1 MKRNLLL
8 ICTFFLL
15 LSTSFG
21 DCPQGTTYWRDVS
34 RGSCAFWQPCM
45 DDFQEC
51 ISENVLG
58 HFIYKEDCGAGTGWA
73 CNYEVCNETCSDVC
87 WQEGCTTRVDARCT
101 WNTSF
106 TACEPCENSEV
117 VTSVFLCTSDIIQGG
132 TCYSCYKAENWYLG
146 RYYYKCGSSTSNLY
160 FAQRTELND
169 ISSITQISIQ
179 DDTFFG
185 RYQGYDVI
193 SNPICG
199 SMWRQ
204 KMEDIGYEVILYYE
218 PFYSGW
224 IVDPREEGEKKT
236 IAHEEVSYTADGYTF
251 YRTEPVEMYDRG
263 LRYDRS
269 RYAMLE
275 VSCGAGISEVPIP
288 LFIPGCRWWSKT
300 GPFTSQEQS
309 LEESYAV
316 GAFKVCPIGKD
327 RCSGYEVNSYG
338 GESVFLKYYDLI
350 RLTDT
355 GFSDCDLI
363 NAETCP
369 CLEGE
374 LASDECQGE
383 LDLRVKSLCFYDER
397 VENGVYYPPLFT
409 DVVKKGGK
417 ELCVCDAS
425 QSGDYTKD
433 CGRYGVCVEKDQG
446 RFVNDVECSRDGWI
460 GNYTEVELVDFYV
473 FNELGEFH
481 RYTLLPKVNRDTWTV
496 RKDPTKKPLLFASDD
511 YISFAIRVRNVGSNN
526 ITKPILIFAKADA
539 GFVDARDNSLLNNLL
554 EKQGVYDLKF
564 DDDGEIVMVRLFEPD
579 GNVVQDTSMG
589 SFLGGK
595 YWGFW
600 LSDVRTSN
608 VEWVYES
615 KEWDGKIEVGE
626 EAIFVLSL
634 PARLTRNQKSVKILF
649 YDEEA
654 KLRHAKDLSTLDVN
668 DYLANLTLKKT
679 SLDLLYSFLDSKLQ
693 NFMAYAQDNSLRVQG
708 DIGLDNGITCQ
719 DCLGCVAST
728 LDSDS
733 FFYFWMGNGKKNAT
747 WDFANDVK
755 RVNRFAGAFF
765 IPRAYLMGMSV
776 DLTEK
781 YPKVETE
788 INATQSFKVAA
799 YLANDEQEAKK
810 FYDYFNSPSPIEM
823 VREGRSELYNYSLYL
838 LGATPFTFRALA
850 GATSQES
857 YEGFVVR
864 IYALDGSL
872 ITEGKLNENDTFCF
886 GMFSSG
892 QRFNVS
898 LYDAEGN
905 LLFGRLPSVVNESHP
920 PMDIDQYVANLTSDV
935 NPFLTNNF
943 TFEMVRDSQAC
954 VWIQEAPVQ
963 IPLAGYEVYFINQE
977 KILKGVT
984 GSEGEVTIAY
994 SEKRLP
1000 HTLVVLLDQEHDFLA
1015 GVKLKDNYRLEL
1027 TDDGNGD
1034 GDDEIEVELRIGGEP
1049 AGGYTI
1055 TFYNASDGY
1064 EIESEVT
1071 DSQGKATFQ
1080 DVVGFQVFGRP
1091 IWVVI
1096 EVKELEENLT
1106 ATLNVSGAHKFVT
1119 PNLMWSVNATY
1130 LNGYSEFKEIK
1141 FKSQGVGNVP
1151 VNVSLI
1157 SETDCEKFL
1166 LLEKLEGEPYV
1177 REVPYEVSRIG
1188 GKCEFEF
1195 VLDRSQDRSVL
1206 FYYGD
1211 LAPILE
1217 YDKEWGRVDDQD
1229 LVLLGD
1235 ATNVS
1240 YSLDCNKKTGPCIV
1254 GFGQYEMTCDPD
1266 SLIYSKSCD
1275 LDQEDWVS
1283 GGMFWD
1289 RNEIESTPEVGYYDG
1304 PVKKCLTFSYGDVNR
1319 TSCIYRGVPGVFER
1333 VEVENLTMPF
1343 ANDMNHNLASRLW
1356 LGSWISSTTYLRSS
1370 KESDYEIFGNSKY
1383 LTIADDLG
1391 RKEYV
1396 YEFDPGTVRTDAFV
1410 SDLYISQI
1418 YGTSN
1423 EKISYPDSSL
1433 ILENYENLD
1442 FDTLKSSAKD
1452 FNSEYGGTFVSD
1464 GSLNYYARRWIDSG
1478 TSRNCDD
1485 LTDLGED
1492 RVFGTTCGYAPT
1504 SFFFGIMRV
1513 GIHEVKFNTI
1523 EEGQVDGQDPDVFF
1537 LNEIGESAREV
1548 EPVLCD
1554 VENGKISDCL
1564 IDRDEWGNELLVGK
1578 EHNTT
1583 RGYVVVC
1590 MFYYNNWTYEG
1601 SDVAMYYFKP
1611 YIHPLSWNVSFDIVV
1626 SPQTYQYVPSKFE
1639 EKYNA
1644 LMLSFRGDGICQ
1656 PLVGEGCLT
1665 APEDCICRVIEN
1677 QVHTLPVCLVNNT
1690 CGFSCE
1696 SGWGNCD
1703 GDWMNG
1709 CGSDLVSGHSVY
1721 DDSSPFW
1728 TSNTTHGG
1736 MCYCQ
1741 EGWGDC
1747 DLNLAQEGSNGCE
1760 TDLLN
1765 DINNCGACGSAC
1777 YDLTNLHGTQAC
1789 VNGEC
1794 RYSCDEGWANCDGD
1808 WSNGCEVDLMSDV
1821 YNCGSCGND
1830 CTRPHTISQCVNGQ
1844 CSFECEVGW
1853 GNCDGDWSN
1862 GCEVD
1867 LSNHLNADCTCEDGW
1882 ADCNNDLSDGCEVN
1896 VLEDENNCGS
1906 CGNACAPGEFCING
1920 VCGTCVS
1927 DADCD
1932 DNNPCTQDRCENY
1945 KCTYRPLS
1953 DTSCSVCTDGELLS
1967 GTCQSGTCVYDTW
1980 TECLYGCN
1988 EEGTDCKTGYY
1999 CTSNTC
2005 GDEGWPCP
2013 PCTSP
2018 EGCFSPDNFQTP
2030 YCEYG
2035 YDWSLCLLTGKC
2047 YSSCELSE
2055 SCKYGASGVY
2065 CYSDSDCDDGDPCT
2079 VDSCNSEHKCVYTT
2093 VDCDQYDG
2101 YYCASGNVREY
2112 RDYYCDGEGGC
2123 DYDVTSSFDCDLK
2136 DGWYCTGN
2144 EAEAEYRDYYCS
2156 SGQCKYTVTRTS
2168 SCYDTCCRNY
2178 CVDYCADRGKML
2190 LDYECLGGDCTCYC
2204 KPLHISPT

>member
-1 MKRNLLL
+1 MRKSVL
-8 ICTFFLL
+8 ILWAFFLL
-15 LSTSFG
+15 LSMSFG
-21 DCPQGTTYWRDVS
+21 TCPPGTTYWKDASV
-34 RGSCAFWQPCM
+34 GSCALWQSCAE
-45 DDFQEC
+45 DFQGC
-51 ISENVLG
+51 ISEDVLG
-58 HFIYKEDCGAGTGWA
+58 HFVYKTCGPGTGWL
-73 CNYEVCNETCSDVC
+73 CTYELCNESCSGVC
-87 WQEGCTTRVDARCT
+87 WQDNCVSRVSDECT

-106 TACEPCENSEV
+106 SACEPCESS
-117 VTSVFLCTSDIIQGG
+117 SVGVFFCVSNITQGG
-132 TCYSCYKAENWYLG
+132 TCYSCYKAENGYLG
-146 RYYYKCGSSTSNLY
+146 SYFYKCGSSTDRLY

-169 ISSITQISIQ
+169 IIYISPHSFQ
-179 DDTFFG
+179 NGVFLGT
-185 RYQGYDVI
+185 YQGYDVV
-193 SNPICG
+193 STPICG
-199 SMWRQ
+199 SVWKQ
-204 KMEDIGYEVILYYE
+204 KVVDTGGFEALITYE
-218 PFYSGW
+218 PSYSGW
-224 IVDPREEGEKKT
+224 VTDFRGSGEKRI
-236 IAHEEVSYTADGYTF
+236 IAHEKVGYMVGHSMT
-251 YRTEPVEMYDRG
+251 YNTEPVEMYDRG
-263 LRYDRS
+263 FRYDKS
-269 RYAMLE
+269 RYAMLN
-275 VSCGAGISEVPIP
+275 VSCAAGVSEIPIP
-288 LFIPGCRWWSKT
+288 LFIPGCRWWNES
-300 GPFTSQEQS
+300 GPFVSQGQS
-309 LEESYAV
+309 LKESYAV
-316 GAFKVCPIGKD
+316 GAFKVCPFGESK
-327 RCSGYEVNSYG
+327 CSGYEVNSHE
-338 GESVFLKYYDLI
+338 GESVFLRYYDLI
-350 RLTDT
+350 KLTDT
-355 GFSDCDLI
+355 SFSDCDLV

-374 LASDECQGE
+374 LVSDECQDR

-409 DVVKKGGK
+409 DVVKKNGK
-417 ELCVCDAS
+417 ELCTCDAS
-425 QSGDYTKD
+425 QSADYTRD
-433 CGRYGVCVEKDQG
+433 CGRYGICVNLEQG
-446 RFVNDVECSRDGWI
+446 RFVNDVECSGNGWI
-460 GNYTEVELVDFYV
+460 GNYTEVEFVDFYV

-481 RYTLLPKVNRDTWTV
+481 RYTLFPKVNRDTWTV
-496 RKDPTKKPLLFASDD
+496 MKDPTKKPLLFSPDD
-511 YISFAIRVRNVGSNN
+511 YISFVIRVKNVGSNN
-526 ITKPILIFAKADA
+526 ITEPILVFAKADA
-539 GFVDARDNSLLNNLL
+539 SLSSSRDNPLLRSRIVGGN
-554 EKQGVYDLKF
+554 GVYDLKF
-564 DDDGEIVMVRLFEPD
+564 DEDGDLVMVRLFKPS
-579 GNVVQDTSMG
+579 GSVIQDMSMS

-600 LSDVRTSN
+600 SKNVRTSN

-615 KEWDGKIEVGE
+615 EEWDGKIEPGE
-626 EAIFVLSL
+626 EAVFVLSL
-634 PARLTRNQKSVKILF
+634 PANLTRHKKSVKVLF
-649 YDEEA
+649 YDGEA
-654 KLRHAKDLSTLDVN
+654 KLRNAYLGPSAELDVN
-668 DYLANLTLKKT
+668 DYLANL
-679 SLDLLYSFLDSKLQ
+679 SLGKAQLDSLYSILDSRLE
-693 NFMAYAQDNSLRVQG
+693 FFAYAQNGSLKVEG
-708 DIGLDNGITCQ
+708 ELKGSSITCQ

-747 WDFANDVK
+747 WDFANNIK

-776 DLTEK
+776 DLAEK

-788 INATQSFKVAA
+788 INATRSFSVAA
-799 YLANDEQEAKK
+799 YLAGDEQEAKK
-810 FYDYFNSPSPIEM
+810 FYDYFNNPSPAEV

-864 IYALDGSL
+864 IYGLDGSL
-872 ITEGKLNENDTFCF
+872 IAEGKLDENDTFCF

-898 LYDAEGN
+898 LYDVEGN

-920 PMDIDQYVANLTSDV
+920 PTDIEQYVANLTSDV

-963 IPLAGYEVYFINQE
+963 IPLTGYDVYFISQE

-984 GSEGEVTIAY
+984 GSEGEVTIPY

-1000 HTLVVLLDQEHDFLA
+1000 PTLVVLLDQKHNFLA

-1034 GDDEIEVELRIGGEP
+1034 GDDEVEVELRVNGEP
-1049 AGGYTI
+1049 AEGYTI

-1080 DVVGFQVFGRP
+1080 DVVDFQVFGKP
-1091 IWVVI
+1091 IWIVI
-1096 EVKELEENLT
+1096 GVKELEENFT

-1130 LNGYSEFKEIK
+1130 LNGYSEFEEIE

-1177 REVPYEVSRIG
+1177 REVPYEVKRVG

-1195 VLDRSQDRSVL
+1195 VLDRSQDRSVV
-1206 FYYGD
+1206 FYRGD
-1211 LAPILE
+1211 LAPTLE
-1217 YDKEWGRVDDQD
+1217 YEGGWGEVSDQD

-1235 ATNVS
+1235 AINVS
-1240 YSLDCNKKTGPCIV
+1240 YSFDCNKKTGPCIV

-1266 SLIYSKSCD
+1266 SLIYSKQCD
-1275 LDQEDWVS
+1275 LDQKDWVS

-1289 RNEIESTPEVGYYDG
+1289 RSEIESAREVSYHDG
-1304 PVKKCLTFSYGDVNR
+1304 PVKKCLTFSYGKVNR

-1333 VEVENLTMPF
+1333 VEAENLTMPF

-1370 KESDYEIFGNSKY
+1370 KESDYEIFGDSKY
-1383 LTIADDLG
+1383 LSIADDLG

-1396 YEFDPGTVRTDAFV
+1396 YEFDPGTARTDAFV
-1410 SDLYISQI
+1410 SDLYISQL
-1418 YGTSN
+1418 YGSSN
-1423 EKISYPDSSL
+1423 EKLSYPDSSL
-1433 ILENYENLD
+1433 ILESYENLD

-1452 FNSEYGGTFVSD
+1452 FNSEYGGTFVSN

-1492 RVFGTTCGYAPT
+1492 RIFGTTCGYVPT
-1504 SFFFGIMRV
+1504 SFFFGIMRA
-1513 GIHEVKFNTI
+1513 GIHEVKFNSI
-1523 EEGQVDGQDPDVFF
+1523 EEGQVDGQDPDVSF
-1537 LNEIGESAREV
+1537 LNEMGESAREV
-1548 EPVLCD
+1548 EPFLCD
-1554 VENGKISDCL
+1554 VEDGKIKDCY
-1564 IDRDEWGNELLVGK
+1564 IERDEWENELSVDR
-1578 EHNTT
+1578 
-1583 RGYVVVC
+1583 RGYVVAC

-1601 SDVAMYYFKP
+1601 SDVGMYYFKP
-1611 YIHPLSWNVSFDIVV
+1611 YIHPLAWNVSFDIVV
-1626 SPQTYQYVPSKFE
+1626 SPQTYQYVPSKLE

-1644 LMLSFRGDGICQ
+1644 LMLSFRGDGVCQ

-1665 APEDCICRVIEN
+1665 APEDCVCRVIEN
-1677 QVHTLPVCLVNNT
+1677 QVHTLPVCLMNNT

-1703 GDWMNG
+1703 NDWLNG

-1721 DDSSPFW
+1721 DDNSPFW

-1760 TDLLN
+1760 TNLLN
-1765 DINNCGACGSAC
+1765 DTNNCGACGSAC
-1777 YDLTNLHGTQAC
+1777 YDLTGLHGTQAC
-1789 VNGEC
+1789 VNGKC
-1794 RYSCDEGWANCDGD
+1794 QYSCEEGWANCDGD
-1808 WSNGCEVDLMSDV
+1808 WSNGCEVDLTSDV
-1821 YNCGSCGND
+1821 HNCGACGND
-1830 CTRPHTISQCVNGQ
+1830 CTRPHTVSQCVDGQ

-1867 LSNHLNADCTCEDGW
+1867 LSNHLNADCTCETGW

-1896 VLEDENNCGS
+1896 VLEDESNCGS

-1920 VCGTCVS
+1920 VCGTCTS

-1932 DNNPCTQDRCENY
+1932 DGNPCTEDKCSGY
-1945 KCTYRPLS
+1945 KCVHNPLS
-1953 DTSCSVCTDGELLS
+1953 GVSCDTCVDGVFLS

-1980 TECLYGCN
+1980 AECLYGCN

-2035 YDWSLCLLTGKC
+2035 YDWSLCLLKGKC
-2047 YSSCELSE
+2047 YSTCELNE
-2055 SCKYGASGVY
+2055 GCKYGASGIY

-2079 VDSCNSEHKCVYTT
+2079 VDSCNSEHKCVYTA

-2101 YYCASGNVREY
+2101 YYCTSGNVREY
-2112 RDYYCDGEGGC
+2112 RDYYCDGTGGC
-2123 DYDVTSSFDCDLK
+2123 EYKVTSSFDCDLK
-2136 DGWYCTGN
+2136 DDWYCTGN
-2144 EAEAEYRDYYCS
+2144 KAEAEYRDYRCS
-2156 SGQCKYTVTRTS
+2156 SGQCVYSVTQTS
-2168 SCYDTCCRNY
+2168 PCYESCCRDY
-2178 CVDYCADRGKML
+2178 CFDYCAEQGKMC
-2190 LDYECLGGDCTCYC
+2190 LDYYC
-2204 KPLHISPT
+2204 SGSSCVVHCKSAWVPPS